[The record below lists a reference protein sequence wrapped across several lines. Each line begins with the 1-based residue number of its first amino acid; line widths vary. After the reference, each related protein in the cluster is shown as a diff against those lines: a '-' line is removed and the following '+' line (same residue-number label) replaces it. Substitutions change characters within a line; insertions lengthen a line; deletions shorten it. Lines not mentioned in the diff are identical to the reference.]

1 MSLAAYASETNKANS
16 TFLNSL
22 RKIDVGAHVTLTLK
36 VIACEQALL
45 FGRAKR
51 VSRERASE
59 RRSREGQ
66 RKGELAT
73 ISHKISFVLRS
84 DEGKYHL
91 LKNDD
96 PENKVD

>member
-22 RKIDVGAHVTLTLK
+22 KKIDVGAHVTLTLK

-84 DEGKYHL
+84 DEGKYHW
-91 LKNDD
+91 LKNDV

>member
-1 MSLAAYASETNKANS
+1 MNIFFFSQKRTNQNWNSFFTIYFDLSQSRLA
-16 TFLNSL
+16 
-22 RKIDVGAHVTLTLK
+22 R
-36 VIACEQALL
+36 EQALL
-45 FGRAKR
+45 FRRAKR

-73 ISHKISFVLRS
+73 SSHKISFALHP
-84 DEGKYHL
+84 DEGKYNW
-91 LKNDD
+91 LKNDV

>member
-1 MSLAAYASETNKANS
+1 MCLDATLACK
-16 TFLNSL
+16 
-22 RKIDVGAHVTLTLK
+22 
-36 VIACEQALL
+36 QALL
-45 FGRAKR
+45 FGGAKR

-73 ISHKISFVLRS
+73 ISHKISFVLRP
-84 DEGKYHL
+84 DEGKYNW
-91 LKNDD
+91 LKNDV

>member
-1 MSLAAYASETNKANS
+1 MNIFFFAEAHKPKLELFFRIYFDLSQSRLA
-16 TFLNSL
+16 
-22 RKIDVGAHVTLTLK
+22 R
-36 VIACEQALL
+36 EQALL
-45 FGRAKR
+45 FRRAKR

-73 ISHKISFVLRS
+73 ISHKISFVLRP
-84 DEGKYHL
+84 DEGKYNW
-91 LKNDD
+91 LKNDV